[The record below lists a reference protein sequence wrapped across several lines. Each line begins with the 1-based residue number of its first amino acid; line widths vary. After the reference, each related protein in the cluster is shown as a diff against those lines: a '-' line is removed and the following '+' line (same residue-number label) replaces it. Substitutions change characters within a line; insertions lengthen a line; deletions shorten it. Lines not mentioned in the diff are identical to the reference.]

1 MIAIIDYNAGNTRS
15 VMNALSRLEADYIL
29 TRNKEEIL
37 RADRVILPGVG
48 HARAAMDKLHEY
60 DLVDT
65 IKSVHSPF
73 LGICLGMQ
81 IMLDRSEEGDTD
93 CLGIV
98 PGTVKAFPR
107 SKEKVPHMGWN
118 SIQYGESGELYV
130 PENPEFYFVH
140 SYYVPLLPETLSESN
155 YIIPFSASIHSGNF
169 YGVQF
174 HPEKSSKAGA
184 ELLAKFLMI

>member
-15 VMNALSRLEADYIL
+15 VMNALNRLEADYML

-37 RADRVILPGVG
+37 NAERVILPGVG
-48 HARAAMDKLHEY
+48 HARAAMDKLHDY

-65 IKSVHSPF
+65 IKSVSSPF

-81 IMLDRSEEGDTD
+81 IMLDRSEEGDTP

-98 PGTVKAFPR
+98 PGVVQAFPR
-107 SKEKVPHMGWN
+107 ADEKVPHMGWN
-118 SIQYGESGELYV
+118 SIDYMDKENLYI
-130 PENPEFYFVH
+130 PDNPEFYFVH
-140 SYYVPLLPETLSESN
+140 SYYVPILPETQSQSH
-155 YIIPFSASIHSGNF
+155 YIIPFSASIHRGNF

-174 HPEKSSKAGA
+174 HPEKSSKAGSD
-184 ELLAKFLMI
+184 LLAKFLLI